1 MRHPDTAH
9 WRDSAR
15 TPMFFMVDA
24 YSAIPLFLF
33 LLHIRL
39 WTFLLACSVCAFF
52 MLLNKFGFKMPIFFR
67 WIRAFVAGNIRSA
80 RSWTYVNKR

>member
-15 TPMFFMVDA
+15 TPMFFVVDA

-39 WTFLLACSVCAFF
+39 WTFLLACSVCVFF
-52 MLLNKFGFKMPIFFR
+52 MLLNKFGFTMPVFFR
-67 WIRAFVAGNIRSA
+67 WIRSFIAGNVRSA
-80 RSWTYVNKR
+80 RSWTYIKKQ

>member
-39 WTFLLACSVCAFF
+39 WTFLLACGVCAFF

-67 WIRAFVAGNIRSA
+67 WMRAFVAGNIRSA